1 MFVVFSLRTYD
12 GGLLCSLYELMK
24 DVCYVLSRNIFFD
37 QSGGQ
42 GVEWGGGGGRC
53 KFVNR

>member
-1 MFVVFSLRTYD
+1 MFSLETY
-12 GGLLCSLYELMK
+12 
-24 DVCYVLSRNIFFD
+24 VFD

-53 KFVNR
+53 KFVNH